1 MLANDPHLGTSIPS
15 FWQLNEL
22 IWEDKFLSGGSC
34 PGIPLIPVGRGKTT
48 SYGMTTPNCDSSDI
62 WQETIDGD
70 QYLVDGVWRQLQVIQ
85 EPIKVKGVA
94 EPVDFV
100 VRSTHRGVLV
110 TPELLLGAEG
120 VFFGAS
126 LPLPK
131 FKHHYSLAWGGNFP
145 GNELNGLLLVVADG
159 LGVK

>member
-1 MLANDPHLGTSIPS
+1 MHSDNWVIHGNHTSTGKPMLANDPHLGTSIPS

-62 WQETIDGD
+62 WQETINGD
-70 QYLVDGVWRQLQVIQ
+70 SYLVDGVWRQLQVIQ
-85 EPIKVKGVA
+85 EPIKVKGVP

-120 VFFGAS
+120 VFFGA
-126 LPLPK
+126 
-131 FKHHYSLAWGGNFP
+131 
-145 GNELNGLLLVVADG
+145 
-159 LGVK
+159 